1 MPHRVVGPPLLHSR
15 EESSMSL
22 NIASPLRLAVG
33 SHQAGSG
40 KGCAMNVISWE
51 SGDTTITDLP
61 ACSDPMLARIVQGVN
76 DAICDHRD
84 GDLLCPEC
92 SIKVLDLAHRTV
104 GTGTLDLSELDRCR
118 VWVRVAAD
126 QARRVLDLV
135 RGEGRGVCEAAI
147 VAAERWADDPSE
159 ANRAE

>member
-1 MPHRVVGPPLLHSR
+1 
-15 EESSMSL
+15 MSL
-22 NIASPLRLAVG
+22 NIDFDYKVPRLGVG
-33 SHQAGSG
+33 AGPADGSRM
-40 KGCAMNVISWE
+40 CAMQVISWE
-51 SGDTTITDLP
+51 NGDTTITDLP
-61 ACSDPMLARIVQGVN
+61 ACSDPMLARIVQCVN
-76 DAICDHRD
+76 DTFCDHRD

-126 QARRVLDLV
+126 QARQVLDL
-135 RGEGRGVCEAAI
+135 ECEDGRGVCEAAI

-159 ANRAE
+159 ANRVKAE